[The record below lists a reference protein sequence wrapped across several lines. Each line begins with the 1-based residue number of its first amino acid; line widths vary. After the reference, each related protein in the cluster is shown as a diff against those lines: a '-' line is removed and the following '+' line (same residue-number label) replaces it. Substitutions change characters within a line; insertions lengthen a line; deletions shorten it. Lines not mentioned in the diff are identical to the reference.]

1 MKLSLGP
8 LQYFWPREKTLAFYE
23 SVIGQPL
30 DIIYLGETVCSKRR
44 ELRLDDWLGLA
55 RELTA
60 AGYEVVLSTLTLI
73 EAASELSSC
82 RRIVR
87 NGEFSVEA
95 GDVSA
100 VELCREV
107 GVPFV
112 SGPGV
117 NIYNHHA
124 LKILMRAGLKR
135 MVLPV
140 ELGCDQLA
148 ALRDGLLADGETAP
162 EFEVLAY
169 GRIPLSHSARCFTAR
184 AVGRGKDQCAFECI
198 HHPAGQLIRTRED
211 QPFLNMNGIQVQ
223 SASIQDLSP
232 WLQELTEAG
241 ADILRIYPHSERMDE
256 TIGRFGR
263 ALAGEPAE
271 SPVDTVEGYWRGRA
285 GMAD

>member
-112 SGPGV
+112 SGPARGWPTD
-117 NIYNHHA
+117 
-124 LKILMRAGLKR
+124 RGLPQHQHPGTGDSR
-135 MVLPV
+135 LRQYPLRPVLSRTLNEV
-140 ELGCDQLA
+140 QEVQA
-148 ALRDGLLADGETAP
+148 AHFLVFRSIRRQYSE
-162 EFEVLAY
+162 
-169 GRIPLSHSARCFTAR
+169 IP
-184 AVGRGKDQCAFECI
+184 GG
-198 HHPAGQLIRTRED
+198 G
-211 QPFLNMNGIQVQ
+211 
-223 SASIQDLSP
+223 
-232 WLQELTEAG
+232 
-241 ADILRIYPHSERMDE
+241 
-256 TIGRFGR
+256 
-263 ALAGEPAE
+263 
-271 SPVDTVEGYWRGRA
+271 
-285 GMAD
+285 